1 MINHKRLKLT
11 QIAFSLSIALA
22 TVPAMAQNTTSS
34 IAGRISAGDGKPA
47 AGATVTIV
55 HTESGTSTKVVTDA
69 EGRYLQRGLRT
80 GGPYTIIIS
89 KDGVEEKRDNV
100 YTQLAETA
108 TVDATLGAQMQVV
121 TVAGS
126 AARSE
131 KFSKT
136 NMGAGTSISAT
147 ELAIQGSINRN
158 LQDYAR
164 SDPRVS
170 QTDKDR
176 GEMSVAGQNS
186 RYNSLT
192 IDGVAVN
199 DTFGLEASGSPTSKQ
214 PISIEAIQSVQV
226 NVANYDVTQKGYIG
240 GNINAVT
247 KSGTNTVKGSVYYVF
262 RDDKLAGDRYNQT
275 TGEYFAPPAS
285 KDTTK
290 GVTLGGPI
298 IKDKLFFFANYEKL
312 ESSRTTP
319 AFGPIG
325 SSLTNVAI
333 SPAAIS
339 QAQTI
344 AQGYG
349 IDIGGNEVPTGTK
362 LDVTDKL
369 LKLDWNINDDHRLM
383 VRYSKT
389 EQSEPVFPNITSSAL
404 SLNSQWYA
412 TEKNIETKV
421 AQLTS
426 DWTPTFSTEFKASQR
441 DYQSVPANNST
452 LPAVSLSF
460 NGALPAGLTNV
471 PASRSL
477 NFGTEPSRQFNNLN
491 TKTLDL
497 YGGANWT
504 VGDHEIKFGGDYA
517 KNEIFNAF
525 LQNTYGNYSFGCQN
539 ANVPAAST
547 AYPDPTK
554 NPAYITYQFNNSAA
568 NFNCGTATAAQVE
581 QAVLENFRRG
591 RPTTYTLLTASAGN
605 TLEQNAAANFTM
617 KNTGLFLQDVW
628 TVNPQLTLSYGLRV
642 DRASIPERPTQN
654 ATVAQAVGPVNAAGR
669 QTGGFGIDNTVTF
682 DGQTLWQPRAGFNF
696 KFDTPRQTQLRGGAG
711 LFQGAAATV
720 WLANPFQ
727 NNGVA
732 TRTLSC
738 GSSTSPCSTADG
750 GFNPAVGVAPG
761 TLAASTPVPPIDA
774 LAPGLRQPSVWK
786 ANIALDHELPWYGI
800 VLGAE
805 LLRTQVRDAI
815 YYQNY
820 NLGAATRTGTDG
832 RSLYYTAAGYNGAC
846 WNASGTA
853 ITSGTCSTFRNK
865 AGSNASFGNV
875 LVATGTNKGYSNVAT
890 VSLSRPMSSGY
901 SWSLAYSYTEAKEVS
916 PLTSSTSNSTF
927 SGRSVF
933 NPNEEV
939 SANSSYL
946 VKDRI
951 SAVLNFQKRFFDNY
965 KTTFGLFYEGRSGK
979 PYSWTINNDLN
990 GDSISGNDLM
1000 YIPSAPGSG
1009 QVVFVGDTPTNNANE
1024 TKFWNIVNSNKA
1036 LKQAAGGVVG
1046 RNTDFS
1052 PWTNS
1057 FDMRIAQEIPSFF
1070 SGHKAVFTF
1079 DIFNVGNLLNKKW
1092 GRINEVLFQGGGAQA
1107 RSFVDYAGLDAQGRY
1122 RYQVR
1127 ENVENL
1133 EVRQA
1138 KGESQWAVQATV
1150 KYEF

>member
-34 IAGRISAGDGKPA
+34 IAGRVSAGDGKPA

-89 KDGVEEKRDNV
+89 KDGVEEKRENV
-100 YTQLAETA
+100 FTQLAETA
-108 TVDATLGAQMQVV
+108 TVDATLGAQQMQVV

-164 SDPRVS
+164 ADPRVS
-170 QTDKDR
+170 QTDKER

-214 PISIEAIQSVQV
+214 PISIEAIQSVQI
-226 NVANYDVTQKGYIG
+226 NVANYDVTQKGYVG

-262 RDDKLAGDRYNQT
+262 RDDKLSGDRYNSST
-275 TGEYFAPPAS
+275 DSYYAPPKS

-290 GVTLGGPI
+290 GFTVGGPI

-312 ESSRTTP
+312 ESSRSAP
-319 AFGPIG
+319 AFGPLG

-333 SPAAIS
+333 TPNAIA
-339 QAQTI
+339 QAQAI
-344 AQGYG
+344 ATGYG
-349 IDIGGNEVPTGTK
+349 IDIGTSDVPGGTK

-369 LKLDWNINDDHRLM
+369 FKLDWNINDDHRLM

-389 EQSEPVFPNITSSAL
+389 EQSEPIFPSISSNTLSLSSA
-404 SLNSQWYA
+404 WYA
-412 TEKNIETKV
+412 QKKNIETKV

-441 DYQSVPANNST
+441 DYESVPQNNST
-452 LPAVSLSF
+452 LPAISLTF
-460 NGALPAGLTNV
+460 AGALPAGAETL
-471 PASRSL
+471 PASRTL
-477 NFGTEPSRQFNNLN
+477 NFGTDSSRQFNNLN

-504 VGDHEIKFGGDYA
+504 LGDHEVKFGADYQ

-525 LQNTYGNYSFGCQN
+525 LQNTYGNYNFSCQNSSAALQYSFG
-539 ANVPAAST
+539 A
-547 AYPDPTK
+547 
-554 NPAYITYQFNNSAA
+554 I
-568 NFNCGTATAAQVE
+568 NCGTATAAQVE
-581 QAVLENFRRG
+581 RAILENFRIG
-591 RPTTYTLLTASAGN
+591 RPTSYTLLTAAPGN

-617 KNTGLFLQDVW
+617 KNTGVFLQDVW
-628 TVNPQLTLSYGLRV
+628 TINPSLTVSYGVRL
-642 DRASIPERPTQN
+642 DSASVPERPTLN
-654 ATVAQAVGPVNAAGR
+654 ASVAGAAVASITAPGVGLVTGR
-669 QTGGFGIDNTVTF
+669 QTGGFGLDNTVTF
-682 DGQTLWQPRAGFNF
+682 DGQKLWQPRAGFNY
-696 KFDTPRQTQLRGGAG
+696 KFDTERRTQLRGGAG

-732 TRTLSC
+732 TRTTTC
-738 GSSTSPCSTADG
+738 STSTTVCPTAG
-750 GFNPAVGVAPG
+750 GAFNPAVGVVPG
-761 TLAASTPVPPIDA
+761 ALSTSTPVPPIDT

-786 ANIALDHELPWYGI
+786 ANIALDHELPWYGM
-800 VLGAE
+800 VFGAE
-805 LLRTQVRDAI
+805 FLRTKVRDGI

-820 NLGAATRTGTDG
+820 NLGAATATGTDG
-832 RSLYYTAAGYNGAC
+832 RPMYYNAAALSANC

-853 ITSGTCSTFRNK
+853 ITSGTVGGTNCANYRSK
-865 AGSNASFGNV
+865 AASNSSFGNV

-890 VSLSRPMSSGY
+890 ASLSRPMSGGY
-901 SWSLAYSYTEAKEVS
+901 SWSLAYSYTESKEVS
-916 PLTSSTSNSTF
+916 PLTSSTSSSTF
-927 SGRSVF
+927 NGRSVF

-939 SANSSYL
+939 AANSSYL

-990 GDSISGNDLM
+990 GDSVAGNDLM
-1000 YIPSAPGSG
+1000 FIPSAPGSG
-1009 QVVFVGDTPTNNANE
+1009 QVVFAGDTPTNNANE
-1024 TKFWNIVNSNKA
+1024 TKFWGIVNGNKA
-1036 LKQAAGGVVG
+1036 LKQAAGGVIG

-1057 FDMRIAQEIPSFF
+1057 FDMRIAQEVPSFF
-1070 SGHKAVFTF
+1070 SGHKAVFTL

-1092 GRINEVLFQGGGAQA
+1092 GRINEVAFQGGGAQA
-1107 RSFVDYAGLDAQGRY
+1107 RSFVDFVGLDGQGRY
-1122 RYQVR
+1122 IYKVR
-1127 ENVENL
+1127 DNVENL
-1133 EVRQA
+1133 ETRQA

>member
-22 TVPAMAQNTTSS
+22 TVPAMAQNTTSA
-34 IAGRISAGDGKPA
+34 IGGRISSGDGKPA
-47 AGATVTIV
+47 AGAVVTIV

-89 KDGVEEKRDNV
+89 KDGVEEKRENV
-100 YTQLAETA
+100 FTQLAETA
-108 TVDATLGAQMQVV
+108 TVDASLGAQMQVV

-131 KFSKT
+131 KFSKS

-170 QTDKDR
+170 QTDKER

-262 RDDKLAGDRYNQT
+262 RNDELSGDRYNAT
-275 TGEYFAPPAS
+275 TDSYYAPPKS

-312 ESSRTTP
+312 ESSRSSP
-319 AFGPIG
+319 AYGPLG
-325 SSLTNVAI
+325 SGLTNVGI
-333 SPAAIS
+333 TPAAIA
-339 QAQTI
+339 QAQAI
-344 AQGYG
+344 ATGYG
-349 IDIGGNEVPTGTK
+349 MDIGTSDVPGGTK

-389 EQSEPVFPNITSSAL
+389 EQSEPIFPSFGTTSLSLSSA
-404 SLNSQWYA
+404 WYA
-412 TEKNIETKV
+412 QKKDIETKV

-441 DYQSVPANNST
+441 EYQSAPENNSV
-452 LPAVSLSF
+452 LPSISLTF
-460 NGALPAGLTNV
+460 AGALPAGAPSSLTT
-471 PASRSL
+471 ASRTL
-477 NFGTEPSRQFNNLN
+477 NFGTDSSRQFNNLN

-504 VGDHEIKFGGDYA
+504 LGDHEVKFGADYA

-525 LQNTYGNYSFGCQN
+525 LQNTYGNYNFSCQTN
-539 ANVPAAST
+539 AS
-547 AYPDPTK
+547 
-554 NPAYITYQFNNSAA
+554 I
-568 NFNCGTATAAQVE
+568 NCSTATAAQVE
-581 QAVLENFRRG
+581 AAVLENFRTG
-591 RPTTYTLLTASAGN
+591 RPTSYTLLTAAPGY
-605 TLEQNAAANFTM
+605 TLDTNGAANFTM

-628 TVNPQLTLSYGLRV
+628 TVNPRLTLSYGLRV
-642 DRASIPERPTQN
+642 DRTGVPERPTLN
-654 ATVAQAVGPVNAAGR
+654 AAVAAPVGPLNAARR

-682 DGQTLWQPRAGFNF
+682 DGQTLWQPRAGFNY

-732 TRTLSC
+732 TRTTTC
-738 GSSTSPCSTADG
+738 GSSTNPCPTTG
-750 GFNPAVGVAPG
+750 GAFNPAIGVVPG
-761 TLAASTPVPPIDA
+761 ALSTSTPVPPIDA
-774 LAPGLRQPSVWK
+774 LAPGLRQPSVYK

-800 VLGAE
+800 VFGAE

-815 YYQNY
+815 YYRNL
-820 NLGAATRTGTDG
+820 NLGAATATGTDG
-832 RSLYYTAAGYNGAC
+832 RELYYTAAGYNASC
-846 WNASGTA
+846 WNSTGTP
-853 ITSGTCSTFRNK
+853 ITSGTCSTYRNK

-875 LVATGTNKGYSNVAT
+875 LVATGTSKGYSNVAT
-890 VSLSRPMSSGY
+890 ASLTRPMSGGY

-927 SGRSVF
+927 NGRSVF

-951 SAVLNFQKRFFDNY
+951 SAVVNFQKRFFDNY

-979 PYSWTINNDLN
+979 PFSWTFNNDLN
-990 GDSISGNDLM
+990 GDNVSGNDLM
-1000 YIPSAPGSG
+1000 FIPSAPGSG
-1009 QVVFVGDTPTNNANE
+1009 QVVFAGDTPTNNANE
-1024 TKFWNIVNSNKA
+1024 TKFWNVVNNNKA
-1036 LKQAAGGVVG
+1036 LKQAAGGVIG

-1057 FDMRIAQEIPSFF
+1057 FDVRVAQEVPSFF
-1070 SGHKAVFTF
+1070 SGHKAVFTL
-1079 DIFNVGNLLNKKW
+1079 DIFNFGNLLNKKW
-1092 GRINEVLFQGGGAQA
+1092 GRINEVGFNTGGGAQA
-1107 RSFVDYAGLDAQGRY
+1107 RSFVDYVGLDGQGRY
-1122 RYQVR
+1122 IYQVR
-1127 ENVENL
+1127 DKVEDL
-1133 EVRQA
+1133 DVRQN
-1138 KGESQWAVQATV
+1138 KGESQWAIQATV